1 MRFQNY
7 EKAFQVRLYRQL
19 FVEINLIVFLK
30 LQFLIGK
37 NGL

>member
-1 MRFQNY
+1 M
-7 EKAFQVRLYRQL
+7 KKLFQVRLYRQL
-19 FVEINLIVFLK
+19 FVEIYLIVFLK